1 MKLAILDDWFNTLR
15 GLPCFSKL
23 DGIEVTVFNDHETDI
38 VKLAERLRAFDALVL
53 FRERTSITA
62 ELLDQLPNLKLISQR
77 SVYPHVDVKACSRN
91 GVLLCSNMH
100 ADTPSFAAAEHTWA
114 LIMASMRQIPQQMK
128 STQSGNWQTGVGK
141 RSVGAALA
149 YTDMVE
155 FQN

>member
-38 VKLAERLRAFDALVL
+38 VKLTERLRAFDALVL
-53 FRERTSITA
+53 FRDRTEITA

-100 ADTPSFAAAEHTWA
+100 ADSPSFAAAEE
-114 LIMASMRQIPQQMK
+114 
-128 STQSGNWQTGVGK
+128 
-141 RSVGAALA
+141 
-149 YTDMVE
+149 E
-155 FQN
+155 FKDD